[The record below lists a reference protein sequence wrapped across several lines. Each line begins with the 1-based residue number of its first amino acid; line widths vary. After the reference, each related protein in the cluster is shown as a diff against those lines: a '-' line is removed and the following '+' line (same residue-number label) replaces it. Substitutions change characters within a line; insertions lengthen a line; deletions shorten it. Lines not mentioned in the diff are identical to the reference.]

1 MKTLLCNCFLLGS
14 RPKGS
19 TTGTG
24 SWFQTLP
31 EIGEYPDKNIT
42 VNGKA
47 VDGVIVVDQAAIDKC
62 MSAFKVRAAD
72 PNFRGLLVD
81 REHFSLMADHTS
93 DAMAWATDIR
103 TGAEGIWTLWE
114 FTPDGQRI
122 WDNKILLSR
131 SPVMELE
138 HIGTNRYRPVAIL
151 SIAMTNTP
159 QFETLSTFAA
169 ARAAE
174 TQTPKGTTTMTKLL
188 ALLGLAET
196 ATEDEAI
203 VAVQAL
209 IDSQAAAETAIEE
222 AQAEVIARRCDA
234 FIAANKGSISDVD
247 KFKTNYIAAPDAI
260 EAAFGYYR
268 AAPGQKP
275 RINARDAST
284 PAHAP
289 GSGKPRAQIAAKR
302 QSAVSTYRAGNPSC
316 SFAAAWAACRS
327 ADPDL
332 FADE

>member
-1 MKTLLCNCFLLGS
+1 MRSISNCFILA
-14 RPKGS
+14 S
-19 TTGTG
+19 TSSTADVC
-24 SWFQTLP
+24 WFHTLP
-31 EIGEYPDKNIT
+31 AIGEYPGKQIIFNDKPLT
-42 VNGKA
+42 A
-47 VDGVIVVDQAAIDKC
+47 TIVVDQESITRCQA
-62 MSAFKVRAAD
+62 AFKARSNA
-72 PNFRGLLVD
+72 LLVD
-81 REHFSLMADHTS
+81 REHFSLMADHES
-93 DAMAWATDIR
+93 DAMAWAKEIR
-103 TGAEGIWTLWE
+103 ADSDGLWTRWE
-114 FTPDGQRI
+114 FTPPGQKL
-122 WDNKILLSR
+122 WADKILISR
-131 SPVMELE
+131 SPVMDLE
-138 HIGTNRYRPVAIL
+138 PLGNNRFRPVAII

-174 TQTPKGTTTMTKLL
+174 TQPNKKDQNMNDLL
-188 ALLGLAET
+188 TELGLDPET
-196 ATEDEAI
+196 ATEADAI
-203 VAVQAL
+203 AAVQAL
-209 IDSQAAAETAIEE
+209 KASAAKAEAEAETAIAE
-222 AQAEVIARRCDA
+222 AETAIAEADDHRADA
-234 FIAANKGSISDVD
+234 FIAANKSRITDIE
-247 KFKTNYIAAPDAI
+247 KFKKSYLLNPAAI